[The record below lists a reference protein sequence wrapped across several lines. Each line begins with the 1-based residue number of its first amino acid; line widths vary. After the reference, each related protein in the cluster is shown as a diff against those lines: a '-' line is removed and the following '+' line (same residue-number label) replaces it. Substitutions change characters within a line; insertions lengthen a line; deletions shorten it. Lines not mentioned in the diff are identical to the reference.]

1 MNEDKIDFVRKSI
14 IHIKSRPT
22 LKAISKLYI
31 TLNSIGYN
39 VNKLNYDEYNYDS
52 ILKYCNYIEKFVKE
66 NNLCNINTP
75 KNKYIHVKFKEN
87 ILIPQ
92 NVNINDEDN
101 EDDKDYQANGGEYS
115 VMSES
120 DSEVDSEQ
128 NIDDVDADVDAEYY
142 DSGNDEFSD

>member
-1 MNEDKIDFVRKSI
+1 MNEDMIDSVHKSI
-14 IHIKSRPT
+14 IHIKSKPT

-31 TLNSIGYN
+31 SLKSHGYN

-52 ILKYCNYIEKFVKE
+52 VLRYCDYIEKFVKE
-66 NNLCNINTP
+66 NILNTFTPNTP

-92 NVNINDEDN
+92 NANIGDNDED
-101 EDDKDYQANGGEYS
+101 EDYQFNNDKYS
-115 VMSES
+115 VVSES
-120 DSEVDSEQ
+120 GSESGSERGV
-128 NIDDVDADVDAEYY
+128 DDVDDVEDEYY